1 MLADETEL
9 LPVSKADGNA
19 VGVDDDDAL
28 GDTLGDTELRGVVDG
43 VLSSSLLPH
52 HTVVDL
58 APTPPRGA
66 WLSVLLGGSGLALQ
80 LALKA

>member
-1 MLADETEL
+1 VLADETEL

-28 GDTLGDTELRGVVDG
+28 GESESRGVVDG

-52 HTVVDL
+52 HTVVER

-66 WLSVLLGGSGLALQ
+66 WLNVLLGGSGFGLQ
-80 LALKA
+80 EALKE